1 MIRSMTLTARIS
13 ATAAVLVLMISAT
26 GCNKLRSR
34 DQLVKGIAAFKNAQ
48 YEVATNHFQKA
59 VELDPNDATSKLY
72 LATAYSSQVV
82 PNMETPENM
91 KIAQKAIDGFQEVLN
106 RDPKDLTALKQIAS
120 IYRQTKRSDM
130 AKQYE
135 QKVIDV
141 DPNDAEANYTIGAV
155 DWIDEY
161 KNATTILA
169 ADGIKEDGE
178 GNVKMSKAAC
188 AKIKAVNQPLV
199 EEGLKF
205 LHRAVEINPTY
216 EDAMSYLNL
225 TYRRQAD
232 FACGEPVALKASLAK
247 ADEWNQKAMGAR
259 KINEQKKEEKATH
272 GVVSQ

>member
-1 MIRSMTLTARIS
+1 MTLTARIS
-13 ATAAVLVLMISAT
+13 ATAALLVLMISAT

-59 VELDPNDATSKLY
+59 VELDPSDATSKLY

-91 KIAQKAIDGFQEVLN
+91 KIAQKAIDGFQEVLS

-120 IYRQTKRSDM
+120 IYRQTKRSDL

-232 FACGEPVALKASLAK
+232 FACGDSAALKASLAQ

-272 GVVSQ
+272 GVVAQ